1 MLLPLRLGG
10 VLDDRLLAV
19 DDVLLQLVAQHALD
33 RLALVR
39 LRDLLHGVGDGVGL
53 EGEKGDMLNFPVCWH
68 ELRRSLVD
76 VEKEIRVTMTIEH
89 HRPVPLKTSWTRE
102 A

>member
-33 RLALVR
+33 RLALVG
-39 LRDLLHGVGDGVGL
+39 LGDLLNGVRDGVGL
-53 EGEKGDMLNFPVCWH
+53 EIEGSVLFPGSTKIYL
-68 ELRRSLVD
+68 ERNYSNYRSD
-76 VEKEIRVTMTIEH
+76 
-89 HRPVPLKTSWTRE
+89 
-102 A
+102 